1 MSERIEKIK
10 ELLIKSPDDLF
21 LNHAMAL
28 EYIKAGNDSQAKEH
42 FDKNLSHDPN
52 YVATYYHL
60 GKLLERTGETE
71 QAINVYQQG
80 MTVARQIK
88 DNHSLSELRSACE
101 ELEDL

>member
-1 MSERIEKIK
+1 
-10 ELLIKSPDDLF
+10 
-21 LNHAMAL
+21 MAL
-28 EYIKAGNDSQAKEH
+28 EYIKAGNETLAKQH

-60 GKLLERTGETE
+60 GKLLERTGDTE

>member
-1 MSERIEKIK
+1 MSDRIEKLQ
-10 ELLIKSPDDLF
+10 ELLEKSPDDLF

-28 EYIKAGNDSQAKEH
+28 EWIKAGNEILAKEY
-42 FDKNLSHDPN
+42 FDKNLANDPN

-60 GKLLERTGETE
+60 GKLLERRGEVE
-71 QAINVYQQG
+71 HAINIYQQG
-80 MTVARQIK
+80 MTMARQIK